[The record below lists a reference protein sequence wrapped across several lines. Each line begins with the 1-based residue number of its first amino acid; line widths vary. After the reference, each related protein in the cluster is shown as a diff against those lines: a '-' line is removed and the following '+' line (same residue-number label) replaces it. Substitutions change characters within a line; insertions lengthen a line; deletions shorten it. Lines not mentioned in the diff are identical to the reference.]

1 MFSWWLRFNDIS
13 WRHASVHAIF
23 RIAAHRK
30 WSTLAANSTSSYS
43 PTYDLRSSCLRINE
57 RSLYLFLLDRRN
69 DRQFSWAKHNS
80 LSMVLRMAES
90 SMFWYKSL
98 LTFPAIFASNAQI
111 LIKKMTK
118 VTVRVVFKKWG
129 ILALRLS
136 TILCF
141 STEKSS
147 EMIKVS
153 GSKRICLPIALV
165 Y

>member
-1 MFSWWLRFNDIS
+1 M
-13 WRHASVHAIF
+13 
-23 RIAAHRK
+23 
-30 WSTLAANSTSSYS
+30 
-43 PTYDLRSSCLRINE
+43 SCLRINE

-69 DRQFSWAKHNS
+69 DRQFSWAKHDS

-90 SMFWYKSL
+90 SMFGYKSS
-98 LTFPAIFASNAQI
+98 LTFPAIFASNAKI

-141 STEKSS
+141 SEKRS

-153 GSKRICLPIALV
+153 GSKRILLAYCFGILTWEKSPSNHLHAIAIINQRSYV
-165 Y
+165 QVACTPCITVESEQ